1 MLVTVE
7 GPSAVGKTTLL
18 RRAVPAESV
27 LGEDWAAVGVP
38 GAAEPA
44 EPLSLG
50 AQRFWVDLNIRR
62 WELLVD
68 VEARRGM
75 ACADTDPPKLYYNF
89 ALLKAGELP
98 REVFEGQWRL
108 SREAIQDCRLGFVD
122 RVVYLKASEEVLAER
137 MAADTSRT
145 RRNFWLHQRLTE
157 AMEGYYAALERIRP
171 GTVRWI
177 DAEGEIPRRSA
188 IGALSGEAS
197 EASRRDRYDVALLD
211 DLKAELD
218 QILDQ

>member
-1 MLVTVE
+1 M
-7 GPSAVGKTTLL
+7 G
-18 RRAVPAESV
+18 
-27 LGEDWAAVGVP
+27 AVGVP
-38 GAAEPA
+38 RAAEPA

-75 ACADTDPPKLYYNF
+75 AYADTDPPKLYHNF

-122 RVVYLKASEEVLAER
+122 RVVYLKASEEALAGR
-137 MAADTSRT
+137 KAGDASRI
-145 RRNFWLHQRLTE
+145 RRNFELHQSLIG
-157 AMEGYYAALERIRP
+157 AMEEYYATLEKVRP
-171 GTVRWI
+171 ETVRWI
-177 DAEGEIPRRSA
+177 ESEGEVSRRSA
-188 IGALSGEAS
+188 IAALSREAP
-197 EASRRDRYDVALLD
+197 RRDRHDVALLD

-218 QILDQ
+218 RILDR